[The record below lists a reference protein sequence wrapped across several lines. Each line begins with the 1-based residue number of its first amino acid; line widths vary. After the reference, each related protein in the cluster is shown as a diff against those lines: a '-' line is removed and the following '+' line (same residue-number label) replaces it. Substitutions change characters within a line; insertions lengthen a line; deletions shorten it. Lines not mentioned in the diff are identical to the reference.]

1 MEEVLAYIRELAAK
15 DIMIAFSG
23 GVDSSLLVKLAVEET
38 KKQGNRVYAV
48 LVKTMLHPVSEETEA
63 KKTCEEL
70 GAVFLVEH
78 VDELAEAGIEDNP
91 VDRCYRC
98 KKSIFS
104 KLMNKKEE
112 LKAGVLLDG
121 TNASDLLQYRPGIR
135 ALQELH
141 VVSPFAKFGIT
152 KEQIREEAEKRG
164 ISVANK
170 PSMPCM
176 ATRFPY
182 GTPLTYEAI
191 QRVEQAEQEIREL
204 GFYNVRLRV
213 HQDIARIEVDACD
226 LEKAVAAKDR
236 IIEIA
241 KRFGYTYV
249 CLDLMGFRSGSM
261 DVHIVK

>member
-226 LEKAVAAKDR
+226 LEKAVAARDR